1 MVELNTGAAI
11 DESGETPDIERL
23 AEGLLKF
30 VAVLALLLCIALV
43 WAVRFEPRPA
53 NAIAV
58 AQATPDLDR
67 EWRWSRPNERL
78 DGMYRG
84 SR

>member
-1 MVELNTGAAI
+1 MSELNTGAAI
-11 DESGETPDIERL
+11 QESGETPEIERL
-23 AEGLLKF
+23 AAGILRF
-30 VAVLALLLCIALV
+30 VAVVALLLSIAMV

-53 NAIAV
+53 KTIAV
-58 AQATPDLDR
+58 AQATPELDR
-67 EWRWSRPNERL
+67 EWRWSRPNEHL